1 MIEFN
6 NDIFV
11 ISEYANSIE
20 KENILI
26 SLINNLRRFNIPIL
40 LVGHY
45 PVKPEI
51 QEMVDYYLFDK
62 KNPIV
67 YPDEI
72 RKYDNKSK
80 VVWMESAL
88 WRIDISVIS
97 HDYTVWAS
105 IRNAVNF
112 VEYLNKKNIHFM
124 EYDNLPYI
132 DQYQNEFMSPLKNYD
147 AAVFDIPGH
156 KKYVTFLFSIKTD
169 IALNVFNK
177 IKTQDE
183 YYTINGNDFPLE
195 DVFFRCLND
204 VTKNIYISK
213 YVGEHGKD
221 LDLHNITGGESIS
234 HYLLC
239 DEKGKLFYSFSM
251 PDDINEFIVIVDYN
265 GDKKEYVVNQK
276 YQISDFKI
284 FLLEIGDYK
293 MGKTAIIHY
302 KNKEI
307 SRIKLDM
314 EWEKY
319 REYNKITFK
328 K

>member
-1 MIEFN
+1 MNEFSD
-6 NDIFV
+6 DILV
-11 ISEYANSIE
+11 ISEYVNSVE

-26 SLINNLRRFNIPIL
+26 SLINRLRQFNIPIL

-45 PVKPEI
+45 PVNPEI
-51 QEMVDYYLFDK
+51 QKMVDYYFFDK
-62 KNPIV
+62 KNPVV

-72 RKYDNKSK
+72 KKYENKSK

-105 IRNAVNF
+105 IRNAVN
-112 VEYLNKKNIHFM
+112 VVKYLNKKNIHFM
-124 EYDNLPYI
+124 EYDNLPDLERYK
-132 DQYQNEFMSPLKNYD
+132 NEFILPLKD
-147 AAVFDIPGH
+147 HDVSVFDIPGH

-169 IALNVFNK
+169 IALNVFNR

-204 VTKNIYISK
+204 VTNNIYISK
-213 YVGEHGKD
+213 YIGEHGKD

-251 PDDINEFIVIVDYN
+251 PNDANEFTVIIDYN
-265 GDKKEYVVNQK
+265 GDKKEYVVNQSH
-276 YQISDFKI
+276 QISDFKI

-293 MGKTAIIHY
+293 MGETSTVYY
-302 KNKEI
+302 KDKEI
-307 SRIKLDM
+307 SRIELNM